1 MRRKET
7 RGPCIL
13 VVLATLL
20 AAVAGCKV
28 KTAPAAPISSKGGA
42 ATVAP
47 APSKGAAVT
56 AAPVSSKGGAA
67 TAAPVYKDGVA
78 DAPPVFVPPKWKK
91 TGQPPLLQNNII
103 VILDASG
110 SMRSPVPPS
119 LTRMQMAQ
127 AALWEVLKKL
137 PEDTHVGFLV
147 FGAKNLEVKGKT
159 IRWVYPLAPRDNAT
173 LQKAINHPQPYYG
186 TFLGM
191 SIKVAADRLLE
202 QRTRQKGYGTY
213 RLVIV
218 TDGEANDSELLEKY
232 VPEVLARGIRID
244 VVGVCMKAA
253 HTLATKVHSYRS
265 ADDLESCKKALGEAV
280 AEAGNVAA
288 DAASDEAFK
297 DIAPLPGEMIKALLK
312 ALCENLNHPISEKPK
327 KAASGGL

>member
-7 RGPCIL
+7 RGPGVL
-13 VVLATLL
+13 VVLAMLL
-20 AAVAGCKV
+20 AVTAGCKDRGELRTAAVAPV
-28 KTAPAAPISSKGGA
+28 SNKGGA
-42 ATVAP
+42 ATAL
-47 APSKGAAVT
+47 
-56 AAPVSSKGGAA
+56 PVSSKGGAA
-67 TAAPVYKDGVA
+67 TAAPVYKDGIA

-91 TGQPPLLQNNII
+91 TGQVPLLQNNII

-186 TFLGM
+186 TFLGT

-202 QRTRQKGYGTY
+202 QRARQKGYGTY

-265 ADDLESCKKALGEAV
+265 ADDLESCKKAMAQVIAEVGEP
-280 AEAGNVAA
+280 GA
-288 DAASDEAFK
+288 DLAPDETFQETAR
-297 DIAPLPGEMIKALLK
+297 LPEDVTRALLK
-312 ALCENLNHPISEKPK
+312 ALCENLNHPIGEKPK
-327 KAASGGL
+327 KAASGGP

>member
-1 MRRKET
+1 MRKKET
-7 RGPCIL
+7 RGPGVL
-13 VVLATLL
+13 VVLAMLL
-20 AAVAGCKV
+20 AVTTGCKDRGGLRTAAVA
-28 KTAPAAPISSKGGA
+28 PISN
-42 ATVAP
+42 
-47 APSKGAAVT
+47 
-56 AAPVSSKGGAA
+56 KGGAA
-67 TAAPVYKDGVA
+67 TAAPVSNKGGATAAAPSYKDGVA
-78 DAPPVFVPPKWKK
+78 DAPPVFVPPKWKDRDR
-91 TGQPPLLQNNII
+91 TGQVPLLQNNII

-110 SMRSPVPPS
+110 SMRTPVRPG

-137 PEDTHVGFLV
+137 PEDTHVGLLV
-147 FGAKNLEVKGKT
+147 FGAKNLEVKWKT

-202 QRTRQKGYGTY
+202 QRARQEGYGAY

-218 TDGEANDSELLEKY
+218 TDGEANDAELLDKY

-265 ADDLESCKKALGEAV
+265 ADNLESCKKALGEAV
-280 AEAGNVAA
+280 AEAGNVAT
-288 DAASDEAFK
+288 DVASNEAFQE
-297 DIAPLPGEMIKALLK
+297 IAPLPEDVIRALLK
-312 ALCENLNHPISEKPK
+312 ALCENLNHPIGEKPK
-327 KAASGGL
+327 KAASGGP